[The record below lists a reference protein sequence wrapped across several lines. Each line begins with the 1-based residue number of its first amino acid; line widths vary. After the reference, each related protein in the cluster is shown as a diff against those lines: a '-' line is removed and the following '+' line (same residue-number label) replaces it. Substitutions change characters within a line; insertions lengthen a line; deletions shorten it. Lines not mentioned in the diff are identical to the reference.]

1 MRIFLVLALSLVFFF
16 PHQTNA
22 AGLVNPFGGK
32 VVMIIPCTCQ
42 VTGMAVYVVMP
53 IPPYFGMFL
62 WQPPITR
69 PYLWYFPYPSV
80 NILGNY
86 VSGGVCLV
94 GVAPYCVSV
103 PVIGTMT
110 QVGSSAK

>member
-1 MRIFLVLALSLVFFF
+1 MRILLVLGLSLLFFL
-16 PHQTNA
+16 PQYTHA
-22 AGLVNPFGGK
+22 AGLVNGFGGR

-42 VTGMAVYVVMP
+42 IIGMAVYVAMP

-80 NILGNY
+80 AILGNY
-86 VSGGVCLV
+86 VTGGVCMV
-94 GVAPYCVSV
+94 GVVPYCYPVS
-103 PVIGTMT
+103 VIGTMT
-110 QVGSSAK
+110 QVGTSLK